1 MGLDPMLFR
10 PRAHWIT
17 SALLLVILAA
27 CLPLA
32 GQKLPAGFVHETLAT
47 GFDQP
52 VGLTILPDSRVI
64 VIEKVTGHVK
74 VFAGGKVGT
83 LGTIPGVYSNYNERG
98 LLGVEVDPGWPAR
111 PYLYFHHTVKVP
123 PATWL
128 SMFRIKGDLIHPGST
143 NLTLDQPYLIVADI
157 PDVNEIHNGGTL
169 RFGPDGML
177 YVSLGD
183 DAFDCQA
190 QETWAPQGKIL
201 RIDVSKLPGKG
212 LGPPPITEIAP
223 KDNPFPKQTLHG
235 PLVWCYGLR
244 NPFRFNID
252 PASGKLYIADVG
264 STRVEELNEASG
276 GENFGWP
283 WYEGPYGWRSCPSN
297 RPPNTLPIAYYDRSQ
312 MNQASI
318 VSFTCYRNRL
328 GGGGNFGNDYEGDV
342 FYVDFFEGFVRRLKK
357 AGGAWKPAPPVPGQ
371 PSAANW
377 GEELRFVSDAR
388 VGPDGAI
395 YYTGHFTT
403 SLNRIRFQ
411 PKLPSIVTAS
421 EAPVGQPLTVSAR
434 RDHGDFMLL
443 ALGTVRISPL
453 PLPGVFGRV
462 ETIAFPLA
470 AGMADS
476 AGHFD
481 VRLGVPE
488 AVAGFTFYFQCVA
501 LAGNSSFISPV
512 SVVKAVRK

>member
-1 MGLDPMLFR
+1 MLLDSMPNRSHVRWIAPALF
-10 PRAHWIT
+10 
-17 SALLLVILAA
+17 LVILAA
-27 CLPLA
+27 CRPLA

-52 VGLTILPDSRVI
+52 VGLTILPDSRI
-64 VIEKVTGHVK
+64 VLIEKVTGHVK

-83 LGTIPGVYSNYNERG
+83 LGTIPGVYSNYSERG

-111 PYLYFHHTVKVP
+111 PYLYFHHTVQVP

-128 SMFRIKGDLIHPGST
+128 SMFRIKGDLTDPGST
-143 NLTLDQPYLIVADI
+143 NLKLDQPYLIVADI
-157 PDVNEIHNGGTL
+157 PDLSEIHNGGSL

-177 YVSLGD
+177 YVSVGD
-183 DAFDCQA
+183 DALQCYA
-190 QETWAPQGKIL
+190 QETWAPHGKIL

-212 LGPPPITEIAP
+212 LGPPPVSEIAP
-223 KDNPFPKQTLHG
+223 KGNPFPTQTLHG

-252 PASGKLYIADVG
+252 PATGKLYIADVG
-264 STRVEELNEASG
+264 SSRVEEMDEASG

-283 WYEGPYGWRSCPSN
+283 WYEGPYGAFSCPGI
-297 RPPNTLPIAYYDRSQ
+297 RPPNTPPIAYYDRAQ

-357 AGGAWKPAPPVPGQ
+357 VGSAWKPAPPAPGQ
-371 PSAANW
+371 PSPANW

-395 YYTGHFTT
+395 YYIGHFST

-411 PKLPSIVTAS
+411 AKLPQIVTLG

-434 RDHGDFMLL
+434 RDPGDFMLL
-443 ALGTVRISPL
+443 ALGTVRIPPV

-462 ETIAFPLA
+462 ETIGFPLA
-470 AGMADS
+470 AGTANAS
-476 AGHFD
+476 GHFD
-481 VRLGVPE
+481 VRLVVPE
-488 AVAGFTFYFQCVA
+488 AVAGLTFYFQCVA
-501 LAGNSSFISPV
+501 LAGNDSFISPV
-512 SVVKAVRK
+512 SAVQAVRK